1 MSAPVHVKMNALK
14 VEFIFEELKNN
25 DLCFNNVKEGEGIY
39 FCFEAIN
46 CPFIK
51 SFLSYSYSSISEL
64 QIFIYDD
71 SYLGQRASA
80 FCRAPVAIRD

>member
-25 DLCFNNVKEGEGIY
+25 DLSFNNVKEGIY

-51 SFLSYSYSSISEL
+51 SFLSYSSISEL

-71 SYLGQRASA
+71 SYIGQSA
-80 FCRAPVAIRD
+80 PAFFRAPATIRG